1 MTTHNTPTKA
11 KRLAQIIA
19 GVNAAV
25 LLAGFVL
32 SIGISGRPS
41 FDINVASAIIYSGLA
56 VMIISRNPRNT
67 VGWLF
72 LIIGFP
78 SALGLLGG
86 LQELEPY
93 ISSELV
99 IGVGTWV
106 GHLAWIPAFLIP
118 ITLVLQFFPDG
129 RLPSRRWWPIT
140 VAALLGMCGFAAS
153 IAFYPWPWEAQ
164 DISDT
169 YNPFGIAGS
178 EGFFELLN
186 NLAINFFAIGVIGSM
201 AAVVVRYRRSRGIE
215 RIQMKW
221 LVYTAVVGVSS
232 MLLTSLLLDT
242 GNPISDF
249 IFVSLPI
256 ILAITIGIAILRY
269 RLFDIDII
277 IRRTLQY
284 AILTGILAVIYFGLI
299 VTFQALFSAVGNQQS
314 PIFIVISTLVV
325 AGLFNPLRNRV
336 QNYIDRRF
344 FRKKYH
350 AEQVLA
356 QFAAVARD
364 EVDLDKIT
372 IALLEVVEETM
383 QPKTVGLWLISDKG

>member
-1 MTTHNTPTKA
+1 M
-11 KRLAQIIA
+11 
-19 GVNAAV
+19 
-25 LLAGFVL
+25 LLAAFVL
-32 SIGISGRPS
+32 SIGISGRPGI
-41 FDINVASAIIYSGLA
+41 DISVVSAIVYSALA

-78 SALGLLGG
+78 SALAALLGG
-86 LQELEPY
+86 LQDLQPT
-93 ISSELV
+93 ISSELA
-99 IGVGTWV
+99 IGLGTWV
-106 GHLAWIPAFLIP
+106 GHQAWIPTFMIP

-140 VAALLGMCGFAAS
+140 AASLLGMFGFAAS

-164 DISDT
+164 EINDT

-186 NLAINFFAIGVIGSM
+186 SLAIIFFAIGVIGSLF
-201 AAVVVRYRRSRGIE
+201 AVVVRFRRSQGIE
-215 RIQMKW
+215 RTQMKW

-232 MLLTSLLLDT
+232 MLLTTLFLGT
-242 GNPISDF
+242 GNAISDL
-249 IFVSLPI
+249 IFLSLPI
-256 ILAITIGIAILRY
+256 VIAITIGIAILRY
-269 RLFDIDII
+269 RLFDIDVI

-284 AILTGILAVIYFGLI
+284 AILTGILALIFFGLI

-314 PIFIVISTLVV
+314 PIFIVISTLVI
-325 AGLFNPLRNRV
+325 AGLFNPLRIRV

-344 FRKKYH
+344 YRKKYQ

-356 QFAAVARD
+356 QFAVVARD

-372 IALLEVVEETM
+372 AALLEVVEETM
-383 QPKTVGLWLISDKG
+383 QPKTVGLWLISDKK

>member
-1 MTTHNTPTKA
+1 MM
-11 KRLAQIIA
+11 LAA
-19 GVNAAV
+19 FG
-25 LLAGFVL
+25 L
-32 SIGISGRPS
+32 SIGISRRPVI
-41 FDINVASAIIYSGLA
+41 DIVQVSAIVYSALA
-56 VMIISRNPRNT
+56 VLIIFRNPRNT

-72 LIIGFP
+72 LIVGFF
-78 SALGLLGG
+78 SALGTLMMG
-86 LQELEPY
+86 LELLEPY

-99 IGVGTWV
+99 RGLAIWV
-106 GHLAWIPAFLIP
+106 ADLVWIPVFMIP

-140 VAALLGMCGFAAS
+140 VASLLGMFGFAAG
-153 IAFYPWPWEAQ
+153 IAFSPWSWEAQ
-164 DISDT
+164 EIFDA

-186 NLAINFFAIGVIGSM
+186 NIAAILFAIGVIGSLL
-201 AAVVVRYRRSRGIE
+201 AVVVRFRRSRGIE

-232 MLLTSLLLDT
+232 MLLTYLFLGT

-249 IFVSLPI
+249 LFIALPV
-256 ILAITIGIAILRY
+256 ILAIAIGIAILRY

-284 AILTGILAVIYFGLI
+284 AVLTGILALIYFGLI

-314 PIFIVISTLVV
+314 PIFLVISTLVI
-325 AGLFNPLRNRV
+325 AGLFNPLRIRV

-350 AEQVLA
+350 AEQALS

-372 IALLEVVEETM
+372 AALLEVVEETM
-383 QPKTVGLWLISDKG
+383 QPKSVGLWLISDKG